1 MVFQIIQIKLVQKVS
16 KTLLPFFEFVK
27 EFLGVRPGLG
37 GGSSTNMFLNLLPL
51 LAMNFES
58 FEKPKMLVLGPSA
71 SLVRQPATEL
81 DERRQRFLPNGLLL
95 SKLNV
100 FKVLS

>member
-1 MVFQIIQIKLVQKVS
+1 
-16 KTLLPFFEFVK
+16 
-27 EFLGVRPGLG
+27 
-37 GGSSTNMFLNLLPL
+37 
-51 LAMNFES
+51 MNFES

-100 FKVLS
+100 INVLS